1 MRKSH
6 ELPAGVICEKC
17 LAKVSK
23 GHYKRVK
30 VEAPVITSTTGEN
43 EIIDRM
49 NLCNKCYKKY
59 TALVRSFL
67 NNQNI

>member
-6 ELPAGVICEKC
+6 ELPAGIICEKC

-30 VEAPVITSTTGEN
+30 VEAQVTTSTTGEN
-43 EIIDRM
+43 RIIDRI
-49 NLCNKCYKKY
+49 NLCNKCYKQY
-59 TALVRSFL
+59 MALVRSFL
-67 NNQNI
+67 DS